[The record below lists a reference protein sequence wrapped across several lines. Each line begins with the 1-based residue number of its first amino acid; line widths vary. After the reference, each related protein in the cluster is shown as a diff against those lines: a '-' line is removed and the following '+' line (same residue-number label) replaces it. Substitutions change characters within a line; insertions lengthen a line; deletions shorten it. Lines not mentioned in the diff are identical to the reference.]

1 MGRIAAIAG
10 PMSLPVLSE
19 PPHASDVIDLARAIQ
34 LSLAPVFL
42 LSAITALLGVI
53 STRLARVIE
62 RAQELQTQVGEH
74 TDLAPLRRRMRLLTW
89 AIETV
94 SITGIL
100 VASVVAV
107 TFISAVTVID
117 LAAIVVPLFVLA
129 MLTLMAALLMLLLD
143 SRLASRQIR
152 HRF

>member
-1 MGRIAAIAG
+1 M
-10 PMSLPVLSE
+10 PV
-19 PPHASDVIDLARAIQ
+19 PPVVDSVRSSDVIDLARAIQ

-62 RAQELQTQVGEH
+62 RAEQWQADGRERS
-74 TDLAPLRRRMRLLTW
+74 DLAPLRRRMRVLTW

-129 MLTLMAALLMLLLD
+129 MLTLMAALLLLLLD
-143 SRLASRQIR
+143 SRVASRQIR
-152 HRF
+152 RRF

>member
-1 MGRIAAIAG
+1 MLFR
-10 PMSLPVLSE
+10 S
-19 PPHASDVIDLARAIQ
+19 
-34 LSLAPVFL
+34 
-42 LSAITALLGVI
+42 
-53 STRLARVIE
+53 
-62 RAQELQTQVGEH
+62 LQTQVGEH

>member
-1 MGRIAAIAG
+1 
-10 PMSLPVLSE
+10 MSLPVLSE
-19 PPHASDVIDLARAIQ
+19 APQSSAVVDLARAIQ

-53 STRLARVIE
+53 STRLSRVID
-62 RAQELQTQVGEH
+62 RAQDLHAQAADR

-89 AIETV
+89 ALQTV
-94 SITGIL
+94 SMTGIL

-107 TFISAVTVID
+107 TFISVVTVID

-129 MLTLMAALLMLLLD
+129 MVTLMVALLLLVLD
-143 SRLASRQIR
+143 SRLASQQIR